1 MRTVARETLFKI
13 VFASQFNSVDNELVA
28 KLFKEDKLN
37 DQDKVYCKTTYELIT
52 KNADYIRSVIDEK
65 SIAFPEKRLFP
76 ADKSIL
82 TVALAEILYS
92 EDIPDKVAVN
102 EAANVASKYSS
113 EKSASFIS
121 GILSEVIKEKS
132 GV

>member
-37 DQDKVYCKTTYELIT
+37 DQDKVYCKTTFELIT

-92 EDIPDKVAVN
+92 EDVPDKVAVN